1 MPKWAN
7 NIASKAHFKCFR
19 HSARQA
25 CLVFCC
31 HATSE
36 CFIFGNVSSVVQ
48 MQRLVVH
55 VLECLF
61 AHIFI
66 KDGSLRNWGVS
77 HHGGVR
83 SAAGRLCHDLG
94 RYSLWWRISA
104 VWIQQ
109 QAESSLKQLTASAR
123 SCSGDDTQCGR
134 DSSAV
139 RDQLGNMQQLRN

>member
-1 MPKWAN
+1 
-7 NIASKAHFKCFR
+7 
-19 HSARQA
+19 
-25 CLVFCC
+25 
-31 HATSE
+31 
-36 CFIFGNVSSVVQ
+36 

-109 QAESSLKQLTASAR
+109 QAESSLKQLTASAAIPR
-123 SCSGDDTQCGR
+123 DGSLVLWGDTQCGR